1 MNNEIN
7 LYMVNAKY
15 VRNLMNAE
23 KRASKENRCNTILS
37 ISPKRN
43 KQGRPY
49 VGIIVVSND
58 RKNCIPLCSAD
69 EKKKYENMRENI
81 TMRKIRDDDNKVI
94 GILNIN
100 NMIPVRD
107 EYLELFDIEIHAEDT
122 EKQIEFK
129 KTYAAELKWCRDH
142 LSEIERFAKNL
153 YEIVCSDVAFGK
165 RSICPHYG
173 ALEKECNKGKKLPKR
188 SVQKQNKRNQRK
200 SKRHR

>member
-1 MNNEIN
+1 
-7 LYMVNAKY
+7 
-15 VRNLMNAE
+15 
-23 KRASKENRCNTILS
+23 
-37 ISPKRN
+37 
-43 KQGRPY
+43 
-49 VGIIVVSND
+49 
-58 RKNCIPLCSAD
+58 
-69 EKKKYENMRENI
+69 
-81 TMRKIRDDDNKVI
+81 MRKIRDDDNKVI

-129 KTYAAELKWCRDH
+129 KTCAAELKWCRDH

-165 RSICPHYG
+165 RSICPHYE
-173 ALEKECNKGKKLPKR
+173 ALEKECDKGKKLPKR
-188 SVQKQNKRNQRK
+188 SVQKQNKRNQQK

>member
-1 MNNEIN
+1 MSNDLN

-23 KRASKENRCNTILS
+23 KRASKDNRCNTILS
-37 ISPKRN
+37 VSPQCN

-49 VGIIVVSND
+49 VGIIVVAND
-58 RKNCIPLCSAD
+58 RKYCIPLSSAN

-81 TMRKIRDDDNKVI
+81 TMRRIRDDDDNVI

-107 EYLELFDIEIHAEDT
+107 EYLELFDTEIYEGDT
-122 EKQIEFK
+122 EKQAEFK
-129 KTYAAELKWCRDH
+129 KTCAAELKWCRDH

-153 YEIVCSDVAFGK
+153 YEIICSDASFGK
-165 RSICPHYG
+165 RSICPHYS
-173 ALEKECNKGKKLPKR
+173 ALEKECDKGKQLPKR
-188 SVQKQNKRNQRK
+188 SIQKQNKRNHRK
-200 SKRHR
+200 SKEHK